1 MSAHQTKRRRGN
13 HFQFIFLLFFPFT
26 SSSLF
31 SFSAGEV
38 IIAVF
43 PLESCHH
50 SRSNSLSFTHYL
62 HSSIHP
68 SSSFT
73 RNNFTHS
80 SLFSLSICVFLSLS
94 NSLNREK
101 ESSCWCFKNTLDLFP
116 SNSFWLFPFLCSL
129 SVLSFA
135 LILLFFFF
143 LTCFN
148 PNSLSLP
155 FCSCSLC

>member
-1 MSAHQTKRRRGN
+1 MLFLYIIRVYPLFMTCMCTQKCIFDIQRVKGVTASLGVLFISQWQNAFQINSLVRTALLKRVSAHQTKRRRGN

-80 SLFSLSICVFLSLS
+80 SLFSLSICV
-94 NSLNREK
+94 
-101 ESSCWCFKNTLDLFP
+101 
-116 SNSFWLFPFLCSL
+116 
-129 SVLSFA
+129 
-135 LILLFFFF
+135 
-143 LTCFN
+143 
-148 PNSLSLP
+148 SLSL
-155 FCSCSLC
+155 